1 MQNPSMY
8 NIDDLAKALNIKLQ
22 IVSGPALYTLII
34 LQKVA
39 SYIAISSQIH
49 LFADDW
55 SID

>member
-49 LFADDW
+49 LFADD
-55 SID
+55 